1 MSKTIKEQKETIL
14 IIGIG
19 LVLLIAAMVGMY
31 TMVALPSSV
40 SAATETIT
48 VGATISEWLSF
59 SVSTN
64 TATIVPALVDSGGTE
79 AIGTSN
85 TITLTAGTNDDAGYT
100 ITIMSQSN
108 AGLCHSGGCG
118 THNINSGT
126 STLATS
132 TDGYGAQAT
141 STDGD
146 VTVDTAFDKTGNDVG
161 GITTGGKTLAYTASE
176 SDDDDT
182 DLLFKAA
189 ASKTDPEGAYSDMVD
204 LVCVGN
210 TP

>member
-1 MSKTIKEQKETIL
+1 MAETIKEQKETIF
-14 IIGIG
+14 IVGIG
-19 LVLLIAAMVGMY
+19 LIFLTAAIVGMY

-64 TATIVPALVDSGGTE
+64 TATISPALVDSGGTE

-85 TITLTAGTNDDAGYT
+85 TITLTAGTNDAAGYT

-108 AGLCHSGGCG
+108 AGLCHSAGCG

-126 STLATS
+126 STLAAG

-141 STDGD
+141 STDAD

-161 GITTGGKTLAYTASE
+161 GITTGGKKLADTSGG
-176 SDDDDT
+176 SDGDDT

-189 ASKTDPEGAYSDMVD
+189 ASKADPEGAYSDSVD

-210 TP
+210 T